1 MQLKI
6 NIFTAQGHSSGGTE
20 KREPPGRVLI
30 GGNPSLMA
38 AYTEMLFSNLI
49 LTYIY
54 LVVGCHCITLFQEA
68 TVRSAVTLN
77 KVIKSFDTVRAVDNL
92 SLEIPQGEIFGLIG
106 PNGAGKTTTIRM
118 LLGILMPDSGTIEI
132 LGKSSCRE
140 VANQVGFLPEERGLF
155 KRMVIIDI
163 IRFFAELKGI
173 PPRKATPLEEIWLE
187 RFELKP
193 WRDKKVEE
201 LSKGMQQ
208 KVQFITTILHEPRLI
223 FLDEPF
229 SGLDPVN
236 TNLIKDVMLDLVKNG
251 TTIIFST
258 HLMEQA
264 EKLCDA
270 LCLIDKGRSV
280 LQGRLAEVK
289 GRFGRNRCRLSYDG
303 EARFL
308 KDTALVSRY
317 DDYGQY
323 VEIQPAEGVQPQAIL
338 AQAVSQ
344 VTVRSFNITE
354 PSLNE
359 IFITVVKG
367 GANAG
372 GDHE

>member
-1 MQLKI
+1 M
-6 NIFTAQGHSSGGTE
+6 
-20 KREPPGRVLI
+20 
-30 GGNPSLMA
+30 
-38 AYTEMLFSNLI
+38 
-49 LTYIY
+49 
-54 LVVGCHCITLFQEA
+54 
-68 TVRSAVTLN
+68 RSAVTLN

-118 LLGILMPDSGTIEI
+118 LLGILMPDSGTIET
-132 LGKSSCRE
+132 LGKANCRE
-140 VANQVGFLPEERGLF
+140 VADQVGFLPEERGLF
-155 KRMVIIDI
+155 KRMVAIDI

-173 PPRKATPLEEIWLE
+173 SPHQATTQADKWLE
-187 RFELKP
+187 RFELTA

-208 KVQFITTILHEPRLI
+208 KVQFITTILHEPKLI

-236 TNLIKDVMLDLVKNG
+236 TNLIKDVMLELVNKG

-270 LCLIDKGRSV
+270 LCLMNKGRNV

-289 GRFGRNRCRLSYDG
+289 GSFGRNRCRLSYDG
-303 EARFL
+303 DARFL
-308 KDTALVSRY
+308 GDTALVSRY

-323 VEIQPAEGVQPQAIL
+323 VEIQPAKGVLPQAIL

-344 VTVRSFNITE
+344 VTVRSFDITE

-359 IFITVVKG
+359 IFIQVVKG
-367 GANAG
+367 GASTG
-372 GDHE
+372 GNHE